1 MNKKK
6 QIIDTVKVDIHS
18 FVTQI
23 AQMLRQEGRK
33 SVTFTVR
40 GYSMRPFIE
49 NGRDKVEITL
59 PQEPRIG
66 QVVLAE
72 IAPRTYALHRIIK
85 IEGDT
90 VTMQGDGNY
99 LSQTETFT
107 ADKIIGTVVS
117 ITRKGK
123 RVSVESKKWKTY
135 SFLWDKLKPM
145 RRILLAIHR
154 RVIKFINI

>member
-6 QIIDTVKVDIHS
+6 QIIDTVKVDNHT

-23 AQMLRQEGRK
+23 AQMLRQGGRK

-59 PQEPRIG
+59 PKKPEIG

-72 IAPRTYALHRIIK
+72 IAPKTYALHRIIK